1 MNWGETP
8 SGVMSNFGT
17 GSSTEACNG
26 GGEKE
31 KKCSCDSNAGTN
43 TESCY
48 KKVCGNNNFVT
59 KAFWCMSVA
68 AMPIKNSLTFYYCNT
83 N

>member
-26 GGEKE
+26 G
-31 KKCSCDSNAGTN
+31 KKRR
-43 TESCY
+43 
-48 KKVCGNNNFVT
+48 KKNVVVIRTLEQTLKVATRKFVAT
-59 KAFWCMSVA
+59 TT
-68 AMPIKNSLTFYYCNT
+68 L
-83 N
+83 